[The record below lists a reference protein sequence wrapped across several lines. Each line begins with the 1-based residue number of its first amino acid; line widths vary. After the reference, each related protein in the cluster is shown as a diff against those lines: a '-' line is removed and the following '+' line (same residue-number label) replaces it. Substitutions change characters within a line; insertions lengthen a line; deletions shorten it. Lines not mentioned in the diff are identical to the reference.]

1 MNRITVPAVV
11 LLLFSF
17 ISCATLKEKPA
28 DKTEEMRQELPE
40 EPTAKKKNP
49 LIYGQDG
56 KDTWIWVHDTKGE
69 NEFALD
75 YDDCKPS
82 RIVVDT
88 YLTEDEKNLGVSY
101 YILMLSATNKCMVSK
116 GWRTEKQK
124 TGEAVQQ

>member
-1 MNRITVPAVV
+1 MNRITVTAVV
-11 LLLFSF
+11 LLVFAF
-17 ISCATLKEKPA
+17 VSCATLKEKPA
-28 DKTEEMRQELPE
+28 DKTEAMKQELPE
-40 EPTAKKKNP
+40 ERTAKKKNP

-56 KDTWIWVHDTKGE
+56 KDTWVWAHDTKGE
-69 NEFALD
+69 DEFALD

-124 TGEAVQQ
+124 TGEAAPQ

>member
-49 LIYGQDG
+49 LIIGDYG
-56 KDTWIWVHDTKGE
+56 KDTWVWVHDTKGE
-69 NEFALD
+69 NEFTLD

>member
-1 MNRITVPAVV
+1 MNRIIVPAVV

-17 ISCATLKEKPA
+17 VSCATPKEKPA
-28 DKTEEMRQELPE
+28 AKTVEISQELPQE
-40 EPTAKKKNP
+40 GTAKKKNP

-56 KDTWIWVHDTKGE
+56 KDTWLWVHDTKGE
-69 NEFALD
+69 SEFALD
-75 YDDCKPS
+75 YEDCKPS

-88 YLTEDEKNLGVSY
+88 YLTENEKNLGVSY

-124 TGEAVQQ
+124 TGEEVQQ